1 LHYLTIFARRWG
13 LILIGIILAFGGLIY
28 GAIPHQTPYQTM
40 PKSFIAHYLSGR
52 GTGYMQLEKS
62 PTLYIVN
69 EGEFLPA
76 FSADYLNH
84 GNVLITFLY
93 RADETTN
100 IDASTGNNVHL
111 TGPAFT
117 VEQIKLYFKFGQP
130 PEVFSTREYFQNP
143 NGYYQ
148 HHWMAGIA
156 LSLLGIIFS
165 GFGLFMPIIRGKK
178 KKQLEFAYNPAA
190 THQSA
195 NKQNEIANQFH
206 VPETDPGNVEYKEYS
221 AQTEHPSTISRAN
234 KEVH

>member
-40 PKSFIAHYLSGR
+40 SKSFIAHYLSGR
-52 GTGYMQLEKS
+52 GTGYMQLEGS

-84 GNVLITFLY
+84 GQIVISFQY
-93 RADETTN
+93 RTDETTS
-100 IDASTGNNVHL
+100 IDASTGNTVHL

-117 VEQIKLYFKFGQP
+117 VEQIKLYFQFGQP

-148 HHWMAGIA
+148 HNWMAGIA
-156 LSLLGIIFS
+156 LSLLGLIFC
-165 GFGLFMPIIRGKK
+165 GFGVFMPMIRGKK
-178 KKQLEFAYNPAA
+178 KKRLDIAYSPAA
-190 THQSA
+190 THKSA
-195 NKQNEIANQFH
+195 GKQYEKANQLQ

-221 AQTEHPSTISRAN
+221 TQTEQPSTLYRSN
-234 KEVH
+234 E